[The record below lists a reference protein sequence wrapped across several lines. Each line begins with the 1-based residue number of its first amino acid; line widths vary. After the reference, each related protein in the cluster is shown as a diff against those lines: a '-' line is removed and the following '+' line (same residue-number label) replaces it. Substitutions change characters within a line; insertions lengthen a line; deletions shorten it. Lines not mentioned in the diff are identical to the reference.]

1 MNCNDVPPK
10 SVVLQGWGWAGY
22 NMRMNINIWSISS
35 WWLSHPFEKYARQI
49 GSSPQGPKLKN
60 SWSHHL
66 LSDTLNG
73 FRNPAPIWHAMKT
86 HTVDGRNPAPVEVG
100 SLSHSLQGFIHPR
113 WCRFSSINSNSEIKY
128 QTLLVLGVGFL
139 KFQVAYLP
147 STISWASKGSVDG
160 SEIRNNNRLD
170 VQNLVNNGVNYLPQL
185 VSRSSEP
192 STVLLHSPAPSLPA
206 IWPCW
211 ASKQI
216 ANAW

>member
-113 WCRFSSINSNSEIKY
+113 WCRISSINSNSEIKY

-139 KFQVAYLP
+139 KLQVAFLAINYFLDLQRQCWCFRNPKQQPFGCTKPPGMYLKP
-147 STISWASKGSVDG
+147 GK
-160 SEIRNNNRLD
+160 
-170 VQNLVNNGVNYLPQL
+170 
-185 VSRSSEP
+185 
-192 STVLLHSPAPSLPA
+192 
-206 IWPCW
+206 
-211 ASKQI
+211 
-216 ANAW
+216 